1 MIDKS
6 GVGEVRGRC
15 GGHGRAAEMTMTVD
29 ATGVAGERFG

>member
-15 GGHGRAAEMTMTVD
+15 GGHGRAAEMTVD